1 MAESRTMTI
10 IPHGLYQE
18 VEAADTIDQL
28 RSLGAKMLDIV
39 QSALDTNG
47 DIKGIVQLISQ
58 LNNAITLRLI
68 ALLER
73 KEDIRLPEGAAYL
86 ALGSEGR
93 GEQTLR
99 TDQDSA
105 IVYLDDL
112 SADKLRET
120 ERFANRIV
128 DALEEIGV
136 PRCPGNI
143 MASNPK
149 LRLSLTEWE
158 RLIDEWITVPTP
170 QNMLKF
176 GIFQDL
182 RPLYGDESLGNR
194 LREHIRATASGSCL
208 FFPNMATHAV
218 RFPSPLTFFGRI
230 RVENRGEYKGK
241 VDIKKAGI
249 FAITLGVSLLAL
261 EAGITGGTTWDKLE
275 ILRKLKVL
283 TPGDANTIETA
294 FTFLV
299 RLRLQMQMRELSAS
313 GKSTNHV
320 DPKLMSDSER
330 HQFRQALKGVTS
342 FLRIMNNRYQL
353 NFISQ

>member
-1 MAESRTMTI
+1 MTI
-10 IPHGLYQE
+10 IPHGISQE
-18 VEAADTIDQL
+18 IAAADTIEQL
-28 RSLGAKMLDIV
+28 RSLGGKLLDIV
-39 QSALDTNG
+39 QSALDSNA

-58 LNNAITLRLI
+58 LNDAITLRLI
-68 ALLER
+68 ALLEN
-73 KEDIRLPEGAAYL
+73 KEDIRLPEGATYL

-112 SADKLRET
+112 SADELRET

-158 RLIDEWITVPTP
+158 RLIDEWIAIPTP
-170 QNMLKF
+170 ENMLKF

-182 RPLYGDESLGNR
+182 RPLYGDESLGDR
-194 LREHIRATASGSCL
+194 LREHIRATAPGSCL

-230 RVENRGEYKGK
+230 RVEKRGEYKGK
-241 VDIKKAGI
+241 IDIKKAGI

-261 EAGITGGTTWDKLE
+261 EAGIIGGTTWDKLD

-283 TPGDANTIETA
+283 TPGDTNTIEKA

-299 RLRLQMQMRELSAS
+299 RLRLQIQMRELSARGRS
-313 GKSTNHV
+313 SNYV

-330 HQFRQALKGVTS
+330 YQFRQALNGVTG
-342 FLRIMNNRYQL
+342 FLRIMNNHYQL
-353 NFISQ
+353 NFISH